1 MSQAAQKTLA
11 AAKKVLAQPID
22 FDKFLE
28 RLGPK
33 DKVNVERHV
42 AAMEAES
49 DSAHAALWK
58 RLACTLATLAP
69 HAVKLNGQH
78 SAQFYVQDGKYK
90 MQVFAME
97 DLRDGKITLYCGD
110 SSEVAKSAGLISVG
124 EEDKLELSGGS
135 SVTIEQLDSKSPNPA
150 PFYKDM
156 LGWNRKA
163 LRITLP
169 VSAKP
174 SEILAAESLCAL
186 SASKWIVAQP
196 AA

>member
-11 AAKKVLAQPID
+11 AAKKALAQPID

-42 AAMEAES
+42 AALEAEPDPS
-49 DSAHAALWK
+49 HALLWK
-58 RLACTLATLAP
+58 RLACALATLAP
-69 HAVKLNGQH
+69 HSVKLNGQH

-97 DLRDGKITLYCGD
+97 DLRDGKITIYCGD
-110 SSEVAKSAGLISVG
+110 ATDQARAAGLITID
-124 EEDKLELSGGS
+124 EDGIKLTHESN
-135 SVTIEQLDSKSPNPA
+135 VTLEQLDSKSPNPA

-163 LRITLP
+163 IRITLP
-169 VSAKP
+169 TSAKP
-174 SEILAAESLCAL
+174 SEIVAVENLCAL
-186 SASKWIVAQP
+186 SANKWTVSP

>member
-11 AAKKVLAQPID
+11 AAKKALAQPIE

-33 DKVNVERHV
+33 DKVNVERHI
-42 AAMEAES
+42 AAMEAEP
-49 DSAHAALWK
+49 DSAHVALWK
-58 RLACTLATLAP
+58 RLACSLATLAP

-97 DLRDGKITLYCGD
+97 DLRDGKITIYCGD
-110 SSEVAKSAGLISVG
+110 SSEVAKAAGLLTVNA
-124 EEDKLELSGGS
+124 EEQLVLSNDS
-135 SVTIEQLDSKSPNPA
+135 TVTIEQLDSKSPNPA

-169 VSAKP
+169 INAKP
-174 SEILAAESLCAL
+174 SEIVATESLCAL
-186 SASKWIVAQP
+186 SAAKWTVAP

>member
-11 AAKKVLAQPID
+11 AAKKALAQPID

-42 AAMEAES
+42 TAMEAES
-49 DSAHAALWK
+49 DPGHALLWK
-58 RLACTLATLAP
+58 RLACALATLAP
-69 HAVKLNGQH
+69 HSVKLNGQH

-97 DLRDGKITLYCGD
+97 DLRDGKITIYCGD
-110 SSEVAKSAGLISVG
+110 ASEAARAAGLITGDS
-124 EEDKLELSGGS
+124 DQPKLGNDSAITLEP
-135 SVTIEQLDSKSPNPA
+135 LDSKSPNPA

-163 LRITLP
+163 LRITMP
-169 VSAKP
+169 ANAKP
-174 SEILAAESLCAL
+174 SEIVAVESLCAL
-186 SASKWIVAQP
+186 SASKWIVSSP

>member
-42 AAMEAES
+42 TAMEAES
-49 DSAHAALWK
+49 DGAHAALWK

-69 HAVKLNGQH
+69 HSVKLNGQH

-110 SSEVAKSAGLISVG
+110 SSEVAKSAGLLSVG
-124 EEDKLELSGGS
+124 EEDKLQLTNESA
-135 SVTIEQLDSKSPNPA
+135 VTIEQLDSKSPNPA
-150 PFYKDM
+150 PFFKDM

-169 VSAKP
+169 VTAKP
-174 SEILAAESLCAL
+174 SEIVAAESLCAL